1 VYTENKQI
9 KEANDMNNFPLNK
22 KDLLRNMCAIAVEAG
37 ERIMEIYEKDFNVEY
52 KADESPVTDA
62 DKAADSYIN
71 LALAEKYPTV
81 ARLSE
86 ETADD
91 ISRRNNDLCFIIDPI
106 DGTREFVKR
115 NGEFTVNIG
124 LSYKG
129 RSVAGVVYIP
139 VKGLI
144 YYAFSGVGS
153 FRSTKDLYSQI
164 FCEKNRISVSDTV
177 GRLTVMQSR
186 SHPDRE
192 TLALFETYKDRISE
206 IKVIGSSIK
215 GCLIASGKGDVY
227 YRFGPTYE
235 WDTCAMQ
242 AVVEN
247 AGGVF
252 LQGDLSEMTYNREN
266 TLNAKGFVIAN
277 LRENIWDTSEIRDKF

>member
-1 VYTENKQI
+1 MQ
-9 KEANDMNNFPLNK
+9 NFPFEPQK
-22 KDLLRNMCAIAVEAG
+22 LLADMCKISVEAG
-37 ERIMEIYEKDFNVEY
+37 ERIMEIYKKDFNIEY

-62 DKAADSYIN
+62 DKAADTYIN
-71 LALAEKYPTV
+71 LALAEKYPSA

-91 ISRRNNDLCFIIDPI
+91 ISRRKNGLCFIVDPV
-106 DGTREFVKR
+106 DGTKEFVKR

-124 LSYKG
+124 LSYKE
-129 RSVAGVVYIP
+129 RSVAGAVYVP
-139 VKGLI
+139 VTGEI
-144 YYAFSGVGS
+144 YYAFKSIGS
-153 FRSTKDLYSQI
+153 FYSTKDGLSEI
-164 FCEKNRISVSDTV
+164 FAEKDKIHVSDRTGKLV
-177 GRLTVMQSR
+177 LMRSR
-186 SHPDRE
+186 SHPDE
-192 TLALFETYKDRISE
+192 KTLALVEAYKDKILSTVIS
-206 IKVIGSSIK
+206 GSSIK
-215 GCLIASGKGDVY
+215 GCMIASGKGDVY
-227 YRFGPTYE
+227 YRFGPTHE

-277 LRENIWDTSEIRDKF
+277 MRENIWQLN